1 MRQDAESPSPLAA
14 TRLEVGFGG
23 ANSAPGLKDGLKIE
37 DFAVAGKIDRIDT
50 DPMFS
55 AHALVQD
62 YKSGK
67 TAWTARQL
75 NDEGRLQ
82 IPLYILA
89 ARELLGL
96 EPIGGLYRALGPGGG
111 ARGVVDR
118 DAADVAP
125 PGLVKTDLV
134 APEDLWQI
142 VVGGP

>member
-1 MRQDAESPSPLAA
+1 M
-14 TRLEVGFGG
+14 
-23 ANSAPGLKDGLKIE
+23 
-37 DFAVAGKIDRIDT
+37 
-50 DPMFS
+50 
-55 AHALVQD
+55 QD

-67 TAWTARQL
+67 TAWTRPRQL

-118 DAADVAP
+118 DDGRRRAARARP
-125 PGLVKTDLV
+125 RPTWSS
-134 APEDLWQI
+134 PRSLWQI
-142 VVGGP
+142 VEVAREQAIGIVGRIRAGDVRHDPRGGSCPWYCPWAGVCRIAR